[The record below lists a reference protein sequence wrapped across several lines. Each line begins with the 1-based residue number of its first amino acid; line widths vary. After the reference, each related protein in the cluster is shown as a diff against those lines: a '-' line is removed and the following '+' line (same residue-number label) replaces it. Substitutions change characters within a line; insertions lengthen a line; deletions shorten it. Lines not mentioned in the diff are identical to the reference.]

1 MQNKKV
7 FFHDLGLIDYQ
18 KCWDIQKTYFNSTIE
33 RKLQNRDLPEAEQ
46 TPTENHL
53 IFCEHPH
60 VYTLGKS
67 GDETNLLLNDDEL
80 NVKQAQF
87 FHINRGGDITY
98 HGPGQ
103 LVGYPVFDLDN
114 FTSDIHLFLR
124 LIEQAAIKTLT
135 EYGINN
141 AVPGGEGHTGV
152 WLDFDKKGK
161 ARKILAIGVHTSR
174 WVTMHGFALNV
185 NTDLSYFNNIVPCA
199 IPDKSVTSLQKE
211 LGKPVDMQEVKQR
224 MKKNLADVFSF
235 TRAESQ
241 DSQQVEKVI

>member
-1 MQNKKV
+1 MKNKNV
-7 FFHDLGLIDYQ
+7 FFHDLGLINYQ
-18 KCWDIQKTYFNSTIE
+18 ESWDIQKAFFNATIE
-33 RKLQNRDLPEAEQ
+33 RKLKNRDLPSDKQ
-46 TPTENHL
+46 IFTENHL

-67 GDETNLLLNDDEL
+67 GDETNLLLNDTEL
-80 NVKQAQF
+80 HEKHAEF
-87 FHINRGGDITY
+87 YHINRGGDITY

-124 LIEQAAIKTLT
+124 LIEKAAIKTLA
-135 EYGINN
+135 EYGIDN

-152 WLDFDKKGK
+152 WLDFDKKGM

-185 NTDLSYFNNIVPCA
+185 NTDLDYFSNIVPCA
-199 IPDKSVTSLQKE
+199 IPDKSVTSLKKE
-211 LGKPVDMQEVKQR
+211 LGRKVEMEEAKEK
-224 MKKNLADVFSF
+224 MKKNLSEVFSF
-235 TRAESQ
+235 SFVTSENPE
-241 DSQQVEKVI
+241 QVEKII

>member
-7 FFHDLGLIDYQ
+7 FFHDLGLIDYRE
-18 KCWDIQKTYFNSTIE
+18 CWDIQKTYFNATIE
-33 RKLQNRDLPEAEQ
+33 RKLQNRDLPETEQ

-80 NVKQAQF
+80 KQKHAQF

-103 LVGYPVFDLDN
+103 LIGYPVFDLDN

-135 EYGINN
+135 EYGIYN

-152 WLDFDKKGK
+152 WLDFNTKGK

-185 NTDLSYFNNIVPCA
+185 NTDLDYFQNIVPCA
-199 IPDKSVTSLQKE
+199 IPDKSVTSIQKE
-211 LGKPVDMQEVKQR
+211 LGRKIDIEEAKER
-224 MKKNLADVFSF
+224 MKKNLAEVFKF
-235 TRAESQ
+235 ELI
-241 DSQQVEKVI
+241 EKVPF

>member
-18 KCWDIQKTYFNSTIE
+18 ECWDIQKIYFNDTIA
-33 RKLQNRDLPEAEQ
+33 RKLQNRDLPDEKQ

-67 GDETNLLLNDDEL
+67 GNETNLLLNDEEL
-80 NVKQAQF
+80 KRKHAQF

-103 LVGYPVFDLDN
+103 LVGYPIFDLDN

-124 LIEQAAIKTLT
+124 LIEQAAIKTLA

-141 AVPGGEGHTGV
+141 AAPGGEGHTGV
-152 WLDFDKKGK
+152 WLDFDKRGK

-185 NTDLSYFNNIVPCA
+185 NTDLSYFSNIVPCA
-199 IPDKSVTSLQKE
+199 IPDKSVTSLEKE
-211 LGKPVDMQEVKQR
+211 LGRKVEMEKVKESI
-224 MKKNLADVFSF
+224 KKNLAEVFSF
-235 TRAESQ
+235 KFIK
-241 DSQQVEKVI
+241 QVKT

>member
-7 FFHDLGLIDYQ
+7 FFHDLGFIDYAA
-18 KCWDIQKTYFNSTIE
+18 CYEIQKKYFDATIE
-33 RKLQNRDLPEAEQ
+33 QKLLNRDLPETKQ
-46 TPTENHL
+46 TSTENQL

-67 GDETNLLLNDDEL
+67 GDETNLLLNDEEL
-80 NVKQAQF
+80 KQKQAQF

-103 LVGYPVFDLDN
+103 LVGYPIFDLDN

-124 LIEQAAIKTLT
+124 LIEKATINTLA

-141 AVPGGEGHTGV
+141 AVAGGEGHTGV
-152 WLDFDKKGK
+152 WLDFDKKSK

-185 NTDLSYFNNIVPCA
+185 NTDLNYFNNIIPCA
-199 IPDKSVTSLQKE
+199 IPDKSVTSLEKE
-211 LGKPVDMQEVKQR
+211 LGRKIEMQEVKER
-224 MKKNLADVFSF
+224 MKNNLAEIFDF
-235 TRAESQ
+235 TL
-241 DSQQVEKVI
+241 VETEKQKVV

>member
-7 FFHDLGLIDYQ
+7 FFHDLGLINY
-18 KCWDIQKTYFNSTIE
+18 KECWDIQKTYFNSTIE
-33 RKLQNRDLPEAEQ
+33 RKLRNRDLPETEQ

-67 GDETNLLLNDDEL
+67 GDETNLLLNEQEL
-80 NVKQAQF
+80 KEKHAEF
-87 FHINRGGDITY
+87 YHINRGGDITY

-124 LIEQAAIKTLT
+124 LIENAAIKTLA

-152 WLDFDKKGK
+152 WLDFDKRGK

-185 NTDLSYFNNIVPCA
+185 NTDLNYFSNIVPCA

-211 LGKPVDMQEVKQR
+211 LGRKIESEEVKEKLKR
-224 MKKNLADVFSF
+224 NLAEVFEFEFLPAKDVFTHNF
-235 TRAESQ
+235 L
-241 DSQQVEKVI
+241 

>member
-18 KCWDIQKTYFNSTIE
+18 ECWDIQKAYFNATIE
-33 RKLQNRDLPEAEQ
+33 RKLQNRDLPETEQ

-67 GDETNLLLNDDEL
+67 GDETNLLLNDEEL
-80 NVKQAQF
+80 EEKHAEFYHV
-87 FHINRGGDITY
+87 NRGGDITY

-124 LIEQAAIKTLT
+124 LIENAAIKTLA

-141 AVPGGEGHTGV
+141 AVSGGQGHTGV
-152 WLDFDKKGK
+152 WLDFDVKGK

-185 NTDLSYFNNIVPCA
+185 NTDLNYFGNIVPCA
-199 IPDKSVTSLQKE
+199 INDKSVTSLQKE
-211 LGKPVDMQEVKQR
+211 LGRKVDVEEVKER
-224 MKKNLADVFSF
+224 MKKNLAEVFGFIS
-235 TRAESQ
+235 TNS
-241 DSQQVEKVI
+241 SITI

>member
-18 KCWDIQKTYFNSTIE
+18 ECWDIQKALFNDTIA
-33 RKLQNRDLPEAEQ
+33 RKLKNRDLPPEEQ
-46 TPTENHL
+46 VPTVNHL

-67 GDETNLLLNDDEL
+67 GDETNLLLNDEEL
-80 NVKQAQF
+80 EEKHAEFYHV
-87 FHINRGGDITY
+87 NRGGDITY

-103 LVGYPVFDLDN
+103 LVGYPIFDLDN

-124 LIEQAAIKTLT
+124 LIEKAAIKTLH
-135 EYGINN
+135 EYGIDN
-141 AVPGGEGHTGV
+141 AAPGDEGQTGV
-152 WLDFDKKGK
+152 WLDYYKKGK

-185 NTDLSYFNNIVPCA
+185 NTDLSYFSNIVPCA

-211 LGKPVDMQEVKQR
+211 LGRKIDMEEAKER
-224 MKKNLADVFSF
+224 MKKYLAEVFGF
-235 TRAESQ
+235 EFIDKKAA
-241 DSQQVEKVI
+241 VI